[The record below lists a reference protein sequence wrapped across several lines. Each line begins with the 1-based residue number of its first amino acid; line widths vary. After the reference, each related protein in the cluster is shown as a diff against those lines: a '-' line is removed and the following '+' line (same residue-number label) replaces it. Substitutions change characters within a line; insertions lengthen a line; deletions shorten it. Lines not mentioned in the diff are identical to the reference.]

1 MSTLDL
7 TASNVDGG
15 RDDLIRCQL
24 VEKQADGG
32 DIGDSIHGA
41 DFMEVDLAYRFVVGF
56 AFGFCDEA
64 IDRQDIGANG
74 FRKFQVVD
82 DMMDIVEAAVGV
94 IVMMV
99 VTVLVIMIV
108 VVHVPVVIM
117 VMVMLVVIM
126 MVMVAVAVLVRMFMI
141 MAMFIIVITVTM
153 VMVVMMLVAI
163 PVVMMVLVRMVV
175 IMLMVVHVGALVQDH
190 IKVAGVD
197 AALEGSANLDLISI
211 HMEACQ
217 RILQHLS
224 VCPQIKKRSYGHITA
239 DSRITFQV

>member
-56 AFGFCDEA
+56 AFSFCDEA

-82 DMMDIVEAAVGV
+82 DMMDVVEAAVGV
-94 IVMMV
+94 VMVMV
-99 VTVLVIMIV
+99 VGVTMLMRV
-108 VVHVPVVIM
+108 VM
-117 VMVMLVVIM
+117 VMVMGVTVVMSVVMLVV
-126 MVMVAVAVLVRMFMI
+126 VVTVPAFFLFCAVYGNGQ
-141 MAMFIIVITVTM
+141 
-153 VMVVMMLVAI
+153 
-163 PVVMMVLVRMVV
+163 
-175 IMLMVVHVGALVQDH
+175 VGPSDTAFYGWIQRN
-190 IKVAGVD
+190 
-197 AALEGSANLDLISI
+197 ANTGDPGGI
-211 HMEACQ
+211 E
-217 RILQHLS
+217 
-224 VCPQIKKRSYGHITA
+224 
-239 DSRITFQV
+239 F

>member
-41 DFMEVDLAYRFVVGF
+41 DFMEVDLAYRFVVSF

-64 IDRQDIGANG
+64 IDRQDIGTNS

-82 DMMDIVEAAVGV
+82 DMMDVVEAAVGV

-99 VTVLVIMIV
+99 MGVTVL
-108 VVHVPVVIM
+108 
-117 VMVMLVVIM
+117 MLVVM
-126 MVMVAVAVLVRMFMI
+126 
-141 MAMFIIVITVTM
+141 VTM
-153 VMVVMMLVAI
+153 LVGVTEPAFFLLCAVYGNGQVSPGDTAFYGWIQRNVNTGDPGGIEIRGKSITCIIWQEFCQGGSQHI
-163 PVVMMVLVRMVV
+163 PCGT
-175 IMLMVVHVGALVQDH
+175 H
-190 IKVAGVD
+190 
-197 AALEGSANLDLISI
+197 AA
-211 HMEACQ
+211 
-217 RILQHLS
+217 
-224 VCPQIKKRSYGHITA
+224 V
-239 DSRITFQV
+239 